1 MVSFLY
7 TKSTAAFFFLPG
19 GTSLR
24 SPESLFFAMFAHE
37 DGGPPR
43 PLHIIICALLP
54 APSFF
59 APPPVLLTS
68 LSSHF
73 LVFLPGRDGPVTS
86 PRANDPMQTSSPSS
100 GWLGEGTTPGH
111 CSVRGSD
118 LFPRPEKISCRSVMR
133 RRETTRESNFGLFF
147 SPCWELCPLCAPRI
161 FGRIFESSLG
171 PPSEKLCC
179 CHFLPRDKKPHTILL
194 FTCGDSRQVK

>member
-1 MVSFLY
+1 MVSFLPR
-7 TKSTAAFFFLPG
+7 APQPFFPLPG

-59 APPPVLLTS
+59 APPVLLTS

-111 CSVRGSD
+111 CSARGSD

-133 RRETTRESNFGLFF
+133 RRETTRESNFGLFLSLRAGNF
-147 SPCWELCPLCAPRI
+147 VHCAPPRAYLAA
-161 FGRIFESSLG
+161 FLRAPSGPLQKSCVVATFYPATESLT
-171 PPSEKLCC
+171 PSS
-179 CHFLPRDKKPHTILL
+179 FY
-194 FTCGDSRQVK
+194 V